1 MKQST
6 FSAVMA
12 NSIKNLLQRY
22 TKGIRFTAILT
33 LLFTIGVGQVWAV
46 NHTGG
51 YIYFLKPSTWTESKV
66 MMFIGHNSYTAVFEM
81 TKVGNTDN
89 LYRYTMP
96 SWDGA
101 TYVAFANAG
110 NVWGSGNWG
119 ASNRTNAPHYTNVY
133 ENYGFNSGSY
143 YVIVPSGTGNNA
155 GITINY
161 TGTTASSVNLTTKAI
176 ASNASAGTVSVSGYY
191 LSSATAVSARSAV
204 SSTASNATAST
215 TLAPASTATFK
226 ATANTGYEFVGW
238 YDAASGGNRLSASAT
253 YTAKY
258 DISFEGKTVYA
269 RFNARTYT
277 VTLDNQGATTAGATS
292 VTATYNADMPSIANN
307 LPKKTGHTFNGY
319 FTATSGGTK
328 YYNADGTSAKKW
340 DKTAA
345 TILYAQWTLNTYP
358 VKWYVNGE
366 ELTGEATTVNHGG
379 KVTTIPEVDLN
390 TYCEGSDVLAGW
402 TTAPME
408 NASVTAPAQ
417 LYKTIDDFPTA
428 EGPQTFYAV
437 FADYE

>member
-6 FSAVMA
+6 TCASVA
-12 NSIKNLLQRY
+12 NKFLKVLQGY
-22 TKGIRFTAILT
+22 TKGIRFVAILT

-51 YIYFLKPSTWTESKV
+51 YIYFLKPSTWTDSKV
-66 MMFIGHNSYTAVFEM
+66 MMFIGHDSYTAVFEM
-81 TKVGNTDN
+81 TKVSNTDN

-133 ENYGFNSGSY
+133 ENYGFYSGSY

-191 LSSATAVSARSAV
+191 LSSATAVSERSAV

-277 VTLDNQGATTAGATS
+277 VTLDNQDATTAGATS

-340 DKTAA
+340 DKTAE
-345 TILYAQWTLNTYP
+345 TILYAQWTINTYT
-358 VKWYVNGE
+358 VKWVVNKAE
-366 ELTGEATTVNHGG
+366 TTEKVAHESKPTGAP
-379 KVTTIPEVDLN
+379 TIDENNLPCGDKFV
-390 TYCEGSDVLAGW
+390 GW
-402 TTAPME
+402 TTSFYVHA
-408 NASVTAPAQ
+408 TDAPAT
-417 LYKTIDDFPTA
+417 LYPTA
-428 EGPQTFYAV
+428 ADIPAITGDITFYAV
-437 FADYE
+437 FADYEE